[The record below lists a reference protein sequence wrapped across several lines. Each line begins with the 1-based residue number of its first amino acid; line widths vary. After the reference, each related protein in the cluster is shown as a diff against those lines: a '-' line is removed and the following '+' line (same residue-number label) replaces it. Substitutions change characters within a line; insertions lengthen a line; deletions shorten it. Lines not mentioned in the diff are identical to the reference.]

1 MRTIKLLRMELR
13 NFKGVAQAEYDFGDR
28 TDISG
33 GNGTGKSTIFEGYL
47 WCLFDKNPAGNT
59 PKVQPYDTANEI
71 KHQLTTS
78 VRLYLE
84 LDGNPLIAERT
95 LKEEW
100 VKPRGTTELV
110 CKGTKSEYSI
120 NEVPMSKAQYNAKL
134 SDILPLDKWFILSS
148 IGIIPAMEQKACRAA
163 LQAIAPAIDEHT
175 LAQPFPAV
183 VDALARGLNIDELQ
197 ATTKQT
203 KSRAKTE
210 LDSIPAALDAQ
221 DLLRV
226 QDDFAA
232 IEARLAETKMDIA
245 ARQVELEQLQTL
257 GEDAARVAKEREI
270 ANLRTELARLNAEI
284 SEYETNAQTA
294 YTTARAKYEQQLQTL
309 AAESQGISQR
319 TMVSQ
324 QTAKRY
330 LALIEDEKKRIA
342 ALRDQWTAKNAETYE
357 APELQTVCP
366 TCGQPLPGERIA
378 ETLAKATQAWNAD
391 KVKALQAIQ
400 HEAEACKARIADY
413 KAANAQAAERD
424 KADFDRAQ
432 AIADEV
438 KEANHALDTLVP
450 PAKALTLCI
459 YYQNAVAKRK
469 EIEQQL
475 AQATADNATPQTCE
489 APATCNQ
496 QREAIT
502 QAIASLQREAEDLLR
517 RLAARDTNRRIDEER
532 ANLEERQRTLADT
545 VAQAEGVE
553 QQILAYRKAK
563 IMAVENGVSSLFTMV
578 RWKMYEPNLTN
589 DGEKEICQAIIDG
602 IPYDQQNRA
611 TQVNAAIDIV
621 NGFARA
627 YEVSLP
633 LFIDN
638 AESVTDIIPINGQ
651 RITMTVVK
659 NRPLALTNF
668 YE

>member
-1 MRTIKLLRMELR
+1 MKTIKLIRMELR
-13 NFKGVAQAEYDFGDR
+13 NFKGVSQAEYDFGDR

-33 GNGTGKSTIFEGYL
+33 GNGTGKSTIFEAYL

-78 VRLYLE
+78 VRLTLE
-84 LDGNPLIAERT
+84 LDGNPLIVERT

-163 LQAIAPAIDEHT
+163 LQAIAPAIDEQT

-210 LDSIPAALDAQ
+210 LDGIPAALEAQ
-221 DLLRV
+221 DRLRV
-226 QDDFAA
+226 EDDFAA
-232 IEARLAETKMDIA
+232 IEAKLAETKMDIA
-245 ARQVELEQLQTL
+245 ARQIEIEQLQTL
-257 GEDAARVAKEREI
+257 GDDAARVAKQQEI
-270 ANLRTELARLNAEI
+270 ANLRTDLARLNAQI

-319 TMVSQ
+319 TLVSQ
-324 QTAKRY
+324 QSAKRY

-342 ALRDQWTAKNAETYE
+342 NLRDQWTAKNAETYE

-378 ETLAKATQAWNAD
+378 EALTKATQAWNAD

-413 KAANAQAAERD
+413 ETANAQAAERD
-424 KADFDRAQ
+424 KADFTRAQ

-450 PAKALTLCI
+450 PTKALALCI
-459 YYQNAVAKRK
+459 DYQTVLAKRK

-475 AQATADNATPQTCE
+475 AQATADNAGPQTCE
-489 APATCNQ
+489 ASQTQNQ

-502 QAIASLQREAEDLLR
+502 LAIASLQREAEDLLR

-532 ANLEERQRTLADT
+532 ARLLEQQRTLADAI
-545 VAQAEGVE
+545 AQAEGVE

-589 DGEKEICQAIIDG
+589 DGEKEICQAIING

-621 NGFARA
+621 NGFAHA
-627 YEVSLP
+627 YEVGLP

-638 AESVTDIIPINGQ
+638 AESVTSIVPTNGQ

>member
-1 MRTIKLLRMELR
+1 MKTIRLLRMELR

-33 GNGTGKSTIFEGYL
+33 GNGTGKSTIFEAYL
-47 WCLFDKNPAGNT
+47 WCIFDKNPAGNT
-59 PKVQPYDTANEI
+59 PKVQPLDEHNEI

-78 VRLYLE
+78 VRLTLE

-110 CKGTKSEYSI
+110 CKGTKSEYAV

-134 SDILPLDKWFILSS
+134 ADILPLDKWFILSS

-163 LQAIAPAIDEHT
+163 LQAIAPAIDEQT
-175 LAQPFPAV
+175 IAQPFPAV
-183 VDALARGLNIDELQ
+183 TDALTRGLNIDELQ

-210 LDSIPAALDAQ
+210 LDSIPAALEAQ
-221 DLLRV
+221 DRLRV
-226 QDDFAA
+226 EDDFAA
-232 IEARLAETKMDIA
+232 IETRLAEIKTDIA
-245 ARQVELEQLQTL
+245 ARQAELATA
-257 GEDAARVAKEREI
+257 GDADASSAEKEREI
-270 ANLRTELARLNAEI
+270 ANLRTDLARLNAQI

-319 TMVSQ
+319 TLVSQ
-324 QTAKRY
+324 QSAKRY

-342 ALRDQWTAKNAETYE
+342 NLRYQWIAKNAETYE

-378 ETLAKATQAWNAD
+378 EALAKATQAWNAD

-413 KAANAQAAERD
+413 NTADAQAAERD
-424 KADFDRAQ
+424 KADYDRAQ

-438 KEANHALDTLVP
+438 KETNHALDTLTTP
-450 PAKALTLCI
+450 DKALKMCI
-459 YYQNAVAKRK
+459 EYQNALAKK
-469 EIEQQL
+469 QEVEQQL
-475 AQATADNATPQTCE
+475 AQRAATGVNDSEPTAQSR
-489 APATCNQ
+489 Q
-496 QREAIT
+496 SEAIT
-502 QAIASLQREAEDLLR
+502 QAAIASLQAEAEDLLR

-532 ANLEERQRTLADT
+532 ARLEERQRTLADT

-578 RWKMYEPNLTN
+578 RWKMYEPNVTN

-633 LFIDN
+633 LFVDN
-638 AESVTDIIPINGQ
+638 AESVTDIIPTNGQ

-668 YE
+668 HE

>member
-1 MRTIKLLRMELR
+1 MKTIRLLRMELR
-13 NFKGVAQAEYDFGDR
+13 NFKGVAQAEYDFGDH

-33 GNGTGKSTIFEGYL
+33 GNGTGKSTIFEGFL

-78 VRLYLE
+78 VRLTLE
-84 LDGNPLIAERT
+84 LDGNPLIVERT

-134 SDILPLDKWFILSS
+134 ADIMPLDKWFILSS

-163 LQAIAPAIDEHT
+163 LQAIAPAIDEQQ

-183 VDALARGLNIDELQ
+183 ADALARGLNIDELQ

-221 DLLRV
+221 DRLRV
-226 QDDFAA
+226 EDDFAA
-232 IEARLAETKMDIA
+232 IETRLAEIKTDIET
-245 ARQVELEQLQTL
+245 RQTELEQLQTL
-257 GEDAARVAKEREI
+257 GDGAARVAKEQKT
-270 ANLRTELARLNAEI
+270 ANLRTELARLNAQI
-284 SEYETNAQTA
+284 SERETAAQTT
-294 YTTARAKYEQQLQTL
+294 YTTDRAKYEQRLQTL

-330 LALIEDEKKRIA
+330 LQLIEDEKKRIA

-378 ETLAKATQAWNAD
+378 EALEKATQAWNAD

-400 HEAEACKARIADY
+400 HEAEECKKCIADY
-413 KAANAQAAERD
+413 QAANAQAAERD
-424 KADFDRAQ
+424 KADYDRAQ

-438 KEANHALDTLVP
+438 KEANHALDTICKPAATLNQDEEYQTLLAKKQNIEKQLVQET
-450 PAKALTLCI
+450 AEDVDTSSTEKEQQIAYIKHVLSALT
-459 YYQNAVAKRK
+459 A
-469 EIEQQL
+469 EQ
-475 AQATADNATPQTCE
+475 
-489 APATCNQ
+489 
-496 QREAIT
+496 
-502 QAIASLQREAEDLLR
+502 EDLLR

-532 ANLEERQRTLADT
+532 ARLLERQRTLADT

-578 RWKMYEPNLTN
+578 RWKMYEPNVTN
-589 DGEKEICQAIIDG
+589 DGEKEICQAIING

-627 YEVSLP
+627 YDVSLP

-638 AESVTDIIPINGQ
+638 AESVTDILPTNGQ
-651 RITMTVVK
+651 CITMTVVK
-659 NRPLALTNF
+659 GEPLTIMNI
-668 YE
+668 

>member
-1 MRTIKLLRMELR
+1 MKTIKLIRMELR

-28 TDISG
+28 ADISG
-33 GNGTGKSTIFEGYL
+33 GNGSGKSTIFEAYL

-78 VRLYLE
+78 VRLYIE

-110 CKGTKSEYSI
+110 CKGTKSEYAV

-134 SDILPLDKWFILSS
+134 ADILPLDKWFILSS

-163 LQAIAPAIDEHT
+163 LQAIAPAIDEQT
-175 LAQPFPAV
+175 IAQPFPAV
-183 VDALARGLNIDELQ
+183 VDALTRGLNIDELQ

-210 LDSIPAALDAQ
+210 LDSIPAAIDAQ
-221 DLLRV
+221 DRLRV
-226 QDDFAA
+226 EEDFAA
-232 IEARLAETKMDIA
+232 IEAKLAETKTDIA
-245 ARQVELEQLQTL
+245 ARQAELEQLQTL
-257 GEDAARVAKEREI
+257 GDDADRIAKEREI
-270 ANLRTELARLNAEI
+270 ANLRTYLARLNAQI

-294 YTTARAKYEQQLQTL
+294 YTTDRAKYEQQLQTL
-309 AAESQGISQR
+309 TAESQGIAQR
-319 TMVSQ
+319 ITVSQ

-330 LALIEDEKKRIA
+330 LLLIEDKKQRITT
-342 ALRDQWTAKNAETYE
+342 LRDQWKAKNAETYIV
-357 APELQTVCP
+357 PEMQTVCP
-366 TCGQPLPGERIA
+366 TCGQELPAERITEA
-378 ETLAKATQAWNAD
+378 LTKAMQAWNAD

-400 HEAEACKARIADY
+400 HEAEECKKCLNDY
-413 KAANAQAAERD
+413 ETANAQAAERD
-424 KADFDRAQ
+424 KADIDRVQ

-438 KEANHALDTLVP
+438 KEIQQALDTLESP
-450 PAKALTLCI
+450 TTSLAKNI
-459 YYQNAVAKRK
+459 FYQEDVYNRK
-469 EIEQQL
+469 KIEQQL
-475 AQATADNATPQTCE
+475 AQATDNAQPTDNAKT
-489 APATCNQ
+489 
-496 QREAIT
+496 T
-502 QAIASLQREAEDLLR
+502 QIAELTQEIASLQRLREDLLR

-532 ANLEERQRTLADT
+532 TRLLEQQRNLADT
-545 VAQAEGVE
+545 IAQAEGVE

-563 IMAVENGVSSLFTMV
+563 IMAVENGISSLFTMV
-578 RWKMYEPNLTN
+578 RWKMYEPNVTN
-589 DGEKEICQAIIDG
+589 DGEKEICQAIING

-621 NGFARA
+621 NGFAKA

-638 AESVTDIIPINGQ
+638 AESVTDIIPTNGQ
-651 RITMTVVK
+651 CITMTVVK
-659 NRPLALTNF
+659 NKQLELTN
-668 YE
+668 YRK

>member
-1 MRTIKLLRMELR
+1 MELR

-33 GNGTGKSTIFEGYL
+33 GNGTGKSTIFEAYL

-110 CKGTKSEYSI
+110 CKGTKSEYAV

-134 SDILPLDKWFILSS
+134 ADILPLDKWFILSS

-163 LQAIAPAIDEHT
+163 LQAIAPAIDEQT

-183 VDALARGLNIDELQ
+183 ADALTRGLNIDELQ

-210 LDSIPAALDAQ
+210 LDGIPAALEAQ
-221 DLLRV
+221 DRLRV
-226 QDDFAA
+226 EDDFAA
-232 IEARLAETKMDIA
+232 IETRLAETKTDIA
-245 ARQVELEQLQTL
+245 ARQAELEQLQTL
-257 GEDAARVAKEREI
+257 GDDAARVAKQQEI
-270 ANLRTELARLNAEI
+270 ANLRTDLARLNAQI

-309 AAESQGISQR
+309 AAESQGIAQR

-324 QTAKRY
+324 QSAKRY
-330 LALIEDEKKRIA
+330 LALINDEKKRIA
-342 ALRDQWTAKNAETYE
+342 ALRDQWAAKNAETYE
-357 APELQTVCP
+357 VSQHSTLNAQLTVCP

-378 ETLAKATQAWNAD
+378 EALAKAAQAWNAD
-391 KVKALQAIQ
+391 KVKALQTIQ

-413 KAANAQAAERD
+413 NTANAQAAERD
-424 KADFDRAQ
+424 KADFNRAQ

-438 KEANHALDTLVP
+438 KEIQQALDNLCKPAATLNQDEEYQTLL
-450 PAKALTLCI
+450 AKKQELE
-459 YYQNAVAKRK
+459 N
-469 EIEQQL
+469 QL
-475 AQATADNATPQTCE
+475 AQRKATNVSDSEPLSQR
-489 APATCNQ
+489 Q

-517 RLAARDTNRRIDEER
+517 SLAARDTNLRIDEER
-532 ANLEERQRTLADT
+532 ARLLEQQRTLADT
-545 VAQAEGVE
+545 IAQAEGVE

-602 IPYDQQNRA
+602 VPYDQQNRA

-627 YEVSLP
+627 YDISLP

-638 AESVTDIIPINGQ
+638 AESVTDIIPTNGQ
-651 RITMTVVK
+651 CITMTVVK
-659 NRPLALTNF
+659 KRPLALTNF
-668 YE
+668 HK

>member
-1 MRTIKLLRMELR
+1 MKTIKLIRMELR
-13 NFKGVAQAEYDFGDR
+13 NFKGVAQAEYDFGDH

-33 GNGTGKSTIFEGYL
+33 GNGTGKSTIFEAYL

-78 VRLYLE
+78 VRLFLE

-110 CKGTKSEYSI
+110 CKGTKSEYAV

-134 SDILPLDKWFILSS
+134 ADILPIDKWFILSS
-148 IGIIPAMEQKACRAA
+148 IGLIPAMEQKACRAA
-163 LQAIAPAIDEHT
+163 LQAIAPAIDEQT

-210 LDSIPAALDAQ
+210 LDGIPAALEAQ
-221 DLLRV
+221 DRLRV
-226 QDDFAA
+226 EDDFAA
-232 IEARLAETKMDIA
+232 IEIRLAETKTEIA
-245 ARQVELEQLQTL
+245 DRQAELEQLQTL
-257 GEDAARVAKEREI
+257 GDDAARVAKEREI
-270 ANLRTELARLNAEI
+270 ANLRTDLARLNAQINEC
-284 SEYETNAQTA
+284 ETNAQTA
-294 YTTARAKYEQQLQTL
+294 YKTARAKYEQQLQTL
-309 AAESQGISQR
+309 AAESQGIAQR
-319 TMVSQ
+319 TMVAQ

-330 LALIEDEKKRIA
+330 LLLIEDKKNRITT
-342 ALRDQWTAKNAETYE
+342 LRDQWKAKNAETYIV
-357 APELQTVCP
+357 PEMQTVCP
-366 TCGQPLPGERIA
+366 TCGQELPAERIA
-378 ETLAKATQAWNAD
+378 EALTKAMQAWNAD

-400 HEAEACKARIADY
+400 HEAEECKQCLNDY
-413 KAANAQAAERD
+413 ETANAQAAERD
-424 KADFDRAQ
+424 KADIDRAQ

-438 KEANHALDTLVP
+438 KEIQQALDNLCQPAATLNQDAEYQTLL
-450 PAKALTLCI
+450 AKK
-459 YYQNAVAKRK
+459 QD
-469 EIEQQL
+469 IENQL
-475 AQATADNATPQTCE
+475 AQATKATETTQDTTTTKTTE
-489 APATCNQ
+489 
-496 QREAIT
+496 IT
-502 QAIASLQREAEDLLR
+502 LAIASLQREAEDLLR

-532 ANLEERQRTLADT
+532 ARLEERQRTLADT

-553 QQILAYRKAK
+553 QQIIAYRKAK

-578 RWKMYEPNLTN
+578 RWKMYEPNVTN
-589 DGEKEICQAIIDG
+589 DGEKEICQAIING

-638 AESVTDIIPINGQ
+638 AESVTDIIPTNGQ

-659 NRPLALTNF
+659 NKQLELTN
-668 YE
+668 YHK

>member
-134 SDILPLDKWFILSS
+134 SDILPIDKWFILSS
-148 IGIIPAMEQKACRAA
+148 IGIIPAMEQKTCRAA
-163 LQAIAPAIDEHT
+163 LQAIAPAIDEQT

-183 VDALARGLNIDELQ
+183 VDALTRGLNIDELQ

-210 LDSIPAALDAQ
+210 LDGIPAALEAQ
-221 DLLRV
+221 DRLRV
-226 QDDFAA
+226 EDDFAA
-232 IEARLAETKMDIA
+232 IEAKLAETKMDIA
-245 ARQVELEQLQTL
+245 ARQIELEQLQTL
-257 GEDAARVAKEREI
+257 GDEAARVAKEREI
-270 ANLRTELARLNAEI
+270 ANLRTDLARLNAQI

-294 YTTARAKYEQQLQTL
+294 YTTSRAKYEQQLQTL
-309 AAESQGISQR
+309 TAESQGIAQR
-319 TMVSQ
+319 TMVAQ

-330 LALIEDEKKRIA
+330 LLLIEDKKKRITT
-342 ALRDQWTAKNAETYE
+342 LRDQWKAKNAETYIV
-357 APELQTVCP
+357 PEMQTVCP
-366 TCGQPLPGERIA
+366 TCGQELPAERITEA
-378 ETLAKATQAWNAD
+378 LTKAMQAWNAE
-391 KVKALQAIQ
+391 KVKSLQAIQ
-400 HEAEACKARIADY
+400 HEAEECKKCLNDY
-413 KAANAQAAERD
+413 ETANAQAAERD
-424 KADFDRAQ
+424 KADIDRVQ

-438 KEANHALDTLVP
+438 KEIQQAIDNLCTPTTILNQDAEYQTLI
-450 PAKALTLCI
+450 AKK
-459 YYQNAVAKRK
+459 QD
-469 EIEQQL
+469 IESQL
-475 AQATADNATPQTCE
+475 AQATQATETTQDTT
-489 APATCNQ
+489 ATQ
-496 QREAIT
+496 ITEIT
-502 QAIASLQREAEDLLR
+502 QVIASLQRLREDLLR

-532 ANLEERQRTLADT
+532 ARLLEQQRTLADT
-545 VAQAEGVE
+545 IAQAEGVE

-563 IMAVENGVSSLFTMV
+563 IMAVENGISSLFTMV
-578 RWKMYEPNLTN
+578 RWKMYEPNVTN
-589 DGEKEICQAIIDG
+589 DGEKEICQAIING

-621 NGFARA
+621 NGFAKA

-638 AESVTDIIPINGQ
+638 AESVTDIIPTNGQ
-651 RITMTVVK
+651 CITMTVVK
-659 NRPLALTNF
+659 NKQLELTN
-668 YE
+668 YHK

>member
-1 MRTIKLLRMELR
+1 MKTIKLIRMELR

-28 TDISG
+28 ADISG
-33 GNGTGKSTIFEGYL
+33 GNGSGKSTIFEAYL

-78 VRLYLE
+78 VRLYIE

-110 CKGTKSEYSI
+110 CKGTKSEYAV
-120 NEVPMSKAQYNAKL
+120 NEVPMSKAQYNTKL
-134 SDILPLDKWFILSS
+134 ADIMPLDKWFILSS

-163 LQAIAPAIDEHT
+163 LQAIAPAIDEQT

-183 VDALARGLNIDELQ
+183 LDALARGLNIDELQ

-210 LDSIPAALDAQ
+210 LDGIPAALEAQ
-221 DLLRV
+221 DRLRV
-226 QDDFAA
+226 EDDFSA
-232 IEARLAETKMDIA
+232 IEAKLAETKTDIA
-245 ARQVELEQLQTL
+245 ARQAELEQLQTL
-257 GEDAARVAKEREI
+257 GDDAARVAKEREI
-270 ANLRTELARLNAEI
+270 ANLRTYLARLNAQI
-284 SEYETNAQTA
+284 SEYETKAQTD
-294 YTTARAKYEQQLQTL
+294 YTTTRAKYEQQLQTL
-309 AAESQGISQR
+309 AAESQGIAQR
-319 TMVSQ
+319 TVVAQ

-330 LALIEDEKKRIA
+330 LLLIEDKKKRITT
-342 ALRDQWTAKNAETYE
+342 LRDQWKAKNAETYIV
-357 APELQTVCP
+357 PEMQTVCP
-366 TCGQPLPGERIA
+366 TCGQEIPAERIA
-378 ETLAKATQAWNAD
+378 EALTKAMQAWNAD

-400 HEAEACKARIADY
+400 HEAEECKQCLNDY
-413 KAANAQAAERD
+413 ETANAKAAERD
-424 KADFDRAQ
+424 KADFTRAQ

-438 KEANHALDTLVP
+438 KEIQQALDNLVP

-459 YYQNAVAKRK
+459 DYQNAVAKRQ
-469 EIEQQL
+469 ELEQQL
-475 AQATADNATPQTCE
+475 AQATDNAQPTDNAKT
-489 APATCNQ
+489 
-496 QREAIT
+496 T
-502 QAIASLQREAEDLLR
+502 QIAELTQEIASLQTERENLLR
-517 RLAARDTNRRIDEER
+517 RLAARDTNRRINEER
-532 ANLEERQRTLADT
+532 ARLEERQRTLADT

-553 QQILAYRKAK
+553 QQIIAYRKAK

-578 RWKMYEPNLTN
+578 RWKMYEPNVTN
-589 DGEKEICQAIIDG
+589 DGEKEICQAIING
-602 IPYDQQNRA
+602 VPYDQQNRA

-638 AESVTDIIPINGQ
+638 AESVTDIIPTNGQ

-659 NRPLALTNF
+659 NKQLELTN
-668 YE
+668 YHK

>member
-1 MRTIKLLRMELR
+1 MELR
-13 NFKGVAQAEYDFGDR
+13 NFKGVSQAEYDFGDR

-33 GNGTGKSTIFEGYL
+33 GNGTGKSTIFEAYL

-84 LDGNPLIAERT
+84 LDGNPLITERT

-110 CKGTKSEYSI
+110 CKGTKSEYAV

-134 SDILPLDKWFILSS
+134 ADILPLDKWFILSS
-148 IGIIPAMEQKACRAA
+148 IGIIPAMEQKTCRAA
-163 LQAIAPAIDEHT
+163 LQAIAPAIDEQT

-183 VDALARGLNIDELQ
+183 ADALTRGLNIDELQ

-210 LDSIPAALDAQ
+210 LDGIPAALEAQ
-221 DLLRV
+221 DRLRV
-226 QDDFAA
+226 EDDFAA
-232 IEARLAETKMDIA
+232 IETRLAETKTDIA
-245 ARQVELEQLQTL
+245 ARQAELEQLQTL
-257 GEDAARVAKEREI
+257 GDDAARVAKQQEI
-270 ANLRTELARLNAEI
+270 ANLRTDLARLNAQI
-284 SEYETNAQTA
+284 SEYETHAQTA

-309 AAESQGISQR
+309 AAESQGIAQR

-324 QTAKRY
+324 QSAKRY
-330 LALIEDEKKRIA
+330 LALIDDEKKRIA
-342 ALRDQWTAKNAETYE
+342 SLRDQWTAKNAETYE

-366 TCGQPLPGERIA
+366 TCGQPLPEERIA
-378 ETLAKATQAWNAD
+378 EALAKATQAWNAD
-391 KVKALQAIQ
+391 KVKALQTIQ

-413 KAANAQAAERD
+413 NTANAQAAERD
-424 KADFDRAQ
+424 KADFTRAQ

-438 KEANHALDTLVP
+438 KEIQQALDNLCKPAATLNQDEEYQTLL
-450 PAKALTLCI
+450 AKKQELE
-459 YYQNAVAKRK
+459 N
-469 EIEQQL
+469 QL
-475 AQATADNATPQTCE
+475 AQREATNVSDCE
-489 APATCNQ
+489 PLSQRQ
-496 QREAIT
+496 QREA
-502 QAIASLQREAEDLLR
+502 QANHLREAISSLQREAEDLLR
-517 RLAARDTNRRIDEER
+517 RLAARDTNLRIDEER
-532 ANLEERQRTLADT
+532 ARLMEQQRTLADT
-545 VAQAEGVE
+545 IAQAEGVE

-602 IPYDQQNRA
+602 VPYDQQNRA

-627 YEVSLP
+627 YDICLP

-638 AESVTDIIPINGQ
+638 AESVTDIIPTNGQ
-651 RITMTVVK
+651 CITMTVVK
-659 NRPLALTNF
+659 GKPLTLENAKVS
-668 YE
+668 

>member
-1 MRTIKLLRMELR
+1 MKTIKLIRMELR

-28 TDISG
+28 ADISG
-33 GNGTGKSTIFEGYL
+33 GNGSGKSTIFEGYL
-47 WCLFDKNPAGNT
+47 WCLFDKNPVGNT

-78 VRLYLE
+78 VRLFLE

-110 CKGTKSEYSI
+110 CKGTKSEYAV

-134 SDILPLDKWFILSS
+134 ADILPIDKWFILSS
-148 IGIIPAMEQKACRAA
+148 IGLIPAMEQKACRAA
-163 LQAIAPAIDEHT
+163 LQAIAPAIDEQT

-210 LDSIPAALDAQ
+210 LDGIPAALEAQ
-221 DLLRV
+221 DRLRV
-226 QDDFAA
+226 EDDFGA
-232 IEARLAETKMDIA
+232 IEARLAETKTDIA
-245 ARQVELEQLQTL
+245 ARQAELEQLQAL
-257 GEDAARVAKEREI
+257 GDDAARIAKEREI
-270 ANLRTELARLNAEI
+270 ANLRTDLARLNAQI
-284 SEYETNAQTA
+284 SEYETNAQTD
-294 YTTARAKYEQQLQTL
+294 YTTTRAKYEQQLQTL
-309 AAESQGISQR
+309 AAESQGIAQR
-319 TMVSQ
+319 TVVAQ

-330 LALIEDEKKRIA
+330 LLLIEDKKKRITT
-342 ALRDQWTAKNAETYE
+342 LRDQWKAKNAETYIV
-357 APELQTVCP
+357 PEMQTVCP
-366 TCGQPLPGERIA
+366 TCGQEIPAERIA
-378 ETLAKATQAWNAD
+378 EALTKAMQAWNAD

-400 HEAEACKARIADY
+400 HEAEECKQCLNDY
-413 KAANAQAAERD
+413 ETANAKAAERD
-424 KADFDRAQ
+424 KADFTRAQ

-438 KEANHALDTLVP
+438 KEIQQALDNLVP
-450 PAKALTLCI
+450 PAKVLTLCI
-459 YYQNAVAKRK
+459 DYQNAVAKRQ
-469 EIEQQL
+469 ELEQQL
-475 AQATADNATPQTCE
+475 AQATDNAQPTDNAKT
-489 APATCNQ
+489 
-496 QREAIT
+496 T
-502 QAIASLQREAEDLLR
+502 QIAELTQEIASLQTERENLLR

-532 ANLEERQRTLADT
+532 ARLEERQRTLADT

-553 QQILAYRKAK
+553 QQIIAYRKAK

-578 RWKMYEPNLTN
+578 RWKMYEPNVTN
-589 DGEKEICQAIIDG
+589 DGEKEICQAIING
-602 IPYDQQNRA
+602 VPYDQQNRA

-627 YEVSLP
+627 YDVSLP

-638 AESVTDIIPINGQ
+638 AESVTDIIPTNGQ
-651 RITMTVVK
+651 CITMTVVK
-659 NRPLALTNF
+659 NKQLELTN
-668 YE
+668 YHK

>member
-1 MRTIKLLRMELR
+1 MKTIRLLRMELR

-33 GNGTGKSTIFEGYL
+33 GNGTGKSTIFEAYL
-47 WCLFDKNPAGNT
+47 WCIFDKNPAGNT
-59 PKVQPYDTANEI
+59 PKVQPLDEHNEI

-78 VRLYLE
+78 VRLTLE
-84 LDGNPLIAERT
+84 LDGNPVIVERT

-110 CKGTKSEYSI
+110 CKGTKSEYSV

-134 SDILPLDKWFILSS
+134 ADILPLDKWFILSS

-163 LQAIAPAIDEHT
+163 LQAIAPAIDEQQ

-183 VDALARGLNIDELQ
+183 ADALARGLNIDELQ

-221 DLLRV
+221 DRLRV
-226 QDDFAA
+226 EDDFAA
-232 IEARLAETKMDIA
+232 IETRLAEIKTDIET
-245 ARQVELEQLQTL
+245 RQTELEQLQTL
-257 GEDAARVAKEREI
+257 GDDAARVAKEQET
-270 ANLRTELARLNAEI
+270 ANLRTELARLNAQI
-284 SEYETNAQTA
+284 SERETAAQTT
-294 YTTARAKYEQQLQTL
+294 YTTTRAKYEQRLQTL

-330 LALIEDEKKRIA
+330 LQLIEDEKKRIA

-378 ETLAKATQAWNAD
+378 EALAKATQAWNAD

-400 HEAEACKARIADY
+400 HEAEECKKRIADY
-413 KAANAQAAERD
+413 QAADAQAAERD
-424 KADFDRAQ
+424 KADYDRAQ

-438 KEANHALDTLVP
+438 KETNHALDTLTTP
-450 PAKALTLCI
+450 DKALKMCI
-459 YYQNAVAKRK
+459 EYQNALAKK
-469 EIEQQL
+469 QEVEQQL
-475 AQATADNATPQTCE
+475 AQRAATGVNDSEPTAQSR
-489 APATCNQ
+489 Q
-496 QREAIT
+496 SEAIT
-502 QAIASLQREAEDLLR
+502 QAAIASLQAEAEHLLL
-517 RLAARDTNRRIDEER
+517 RLAARNTNRRIDEER
-532 ANLEERQRTLADT
+532 ARLEDRQRTLADT

-563 IMAVENGVSSLFTMV
+563 IMAVENGVSDLFTMV
-578 RWKMYEPNLTN
+578 RWKMYEPNVTN

-602 IPYDQQNRA
+602 VPYEQQNRA

-638 AESVTDIIPINGQ
+638 AESVTDILPTNGQ
-651 RITMTVVK
+651 EITLTVVPNGK
-659 NRPLALTNF
+659 LTINS
-668 YE
+668 

>member
-1 MRTIKLLRMELR
+1 MKTIRLLRMELR
-13 NFKGVAQAEYDFGDR
+13 NFKGVAQAEYDFGDH

-33 GNGTGKSTIFEGYL
+33 GNGTGKSTIFEAYL

-84 LDGNPLIAERT
+84 LNGNPLIAERT

-110 CKGTKSEYSI
+110 CKGTKSEYAV

-134 SDILPLDKWFILSS
+134 ADILPLDKWFILSS

-163 LQAIAPAIDEHT
+163 LQAIAPAIDEQT

-183 VDALARGLNIDELQ
+183 ADALTRGLNIDELQ

-210 LDSIPAALDAQ
+210 LDGIPAALEAQ
-221 DLLRV
+221 DRLRV
-226 QDDFAA
+226 EDDFAA
-232 IEARLAETKMDIA
+232 VEVKLAETKTDIV
-245 ARQVELEQLQTL
+245 ARQAELEQLQTL
-257 GEDAARVAKEREI
+257 GDDAARVAKQQEI
-270 ANLRTELARLNAEI
+270 ANLRTELARLNAQI
-284 SEYETNAQTA
+284 SEHETNAQTA

-342 ALRDQWTAKNAETYE
+342 TLRDQWTAKNAETYE

-378 ETLAKATQAWNAD
+378 EALEKATQAWNAD
-391 KVKALQAIQ
+391 KVKAMQTIQ

-424 KADFDRAQ
+424 KADYDRAQ

-438 KEANHALDTLVP
+438 KEIQQALDNLCRPAATLYQDEEYQAIL
-450 PAKALTLCI
+450 AK
-459 YYQNAVAKRK
+459 K
-469 EIEQQL
+469 EDIENRL
-475 AQATADNATPQTCE
+475 AQATTDNATLGDDAARVVKEQNIANIKQALT
-489 APATCNQ
+489 T
-496 QREAIT
+496 IT
-502 QAIASLQREAEDLLR
+502 AEQEDLLR
-517 RLAARDTNRRIDEER
+517 RLAASDTNRRIDEER
-532 ANLEERQRTLADT
+532 ARLEERQHTLADT

-553 QQILAYRKAK
+553 QQIIAYRKAK

-668 YE
+668 HE

>member
-1 MRTIKLLRMELR
+1 MELR
-13 NFKGVAQAEYDFGDR
+13 NFKGVSQAEYDFGDR

-33 GNGTGKSTIFEGYL
+33 GNGTGKSTIFEAYL

-84 LDGNPLIAERT
+84 LDGNQLIAERT

-110 CKGTKSEYSI
+110 CKGTKSEYAV

-134 SDILPLDKWFILSS
+134 ADVLPLDKWFILSS
-148 IGIIPAMEQKACRAA
+148 IGIIPAMEQKTCRAA
-163 LQAIAPAIDEHT
+163 LQAIAPAIDEQT

-183 VDALARGLNIDELQ
+183 ADALTRGLNIDELQ

-203 KSRAKTE
+203 KSRAKSE
-210 LDSIPAALDAQ
+210 LDGIPAALEAQ
-221 DLLRV
+221 DRLRV
-226 QDDFAA
+226 EDDFAA
-232 IEARLAETKMDIA
+232 IEARLVETKTDIA
-245 ARQVELEQLQTL
+245 ARQAEFEQLQTL
-257 GEDAARVAKEREI
+257 GDDATRVAKQQEI
-270 ANLRTELARLNAEI
+270 ANLRTDLARLNAQI
-284 SEYETNAQTA
+284 SEYETHAQTA

-309 AAESQGISQR
+309 AAESQGIAQR
-319 TMVSQ
+319 TMVAQ

-342 ALRDQWTAKNAETYE
+342 ALRDQWAAKNAERYE

-378 ETLAKATQAWNAD
+378 EALAKATQAWNAD
-391 KVKALQAIQ
+391 KVKALQTIQ

-413 KAANAQAAERD
+413 ETANAQAAERD
-424 KADFDRAQ
+424 KADFTRAQ

-438 KEANHALDTLVP
+438 KDIQRVLDTLVP
-450 PAKALTLCI
+450 PTKALALCI
-459 YYQNAVAKRK
+459 DYQTALAKRQ

-475 AQATADNATPQTCE
+475 AQATQATET
-489 APATCNQ
+489 TQ
-496 QREAIT
+496 QDTTTTQMTEIT
-502 QAIASLQREAEDLLR
+502 QAISSLQREAEDLLR

-532 ANLEERQRTLADT
+532 ARLMKQQRTLADT
-545 VAQAEGVE
+545 IAQAEGVE

-589 DGEKEICQAIIDG
+589 DGEKEICQAIING
-602 IPYDQQNRA
+602 IPYEQQNRA

-638 AESVTDIIPINGQ
+638 AESVTDIIPTNGQ

-659 NRPLALTNF
+659 GSKLEFTINQ
-668 YE
+668 

>member
-1 MRTIKLLRMELR
+1 MKTIKLIRMELR

-28 TDISG
+28 ADISG
-33 GNGTGKSTIFEGYL
+33 GNGSGKSTIFEAYL

-78 VRLYLE
+78 VRLYIE

-110 CKGTKSEYSI
+110 CKGTKSEYAV

-134 SDILPLDKWFILSS
+134 ADIMPLDKWFILSS

-163 LQAIAPAIDEHT
+163 LQAIAPAIDEQT

-183 VDALARGLNIDELQ
+183 LDALARGLNIDELQ

-210 LDSIPAALDAQ
+210 LDGIPAALEAQ
-221 DLLRV
+221 DRLRV
-226 QDDFAA
+226 EDDFAA
-232 IEARLAETKMDIA
+232 IEAKLAETKMDIA
-245 ARQVELEQLQTL
+245 ARQIELEQLQTL
-257 GEDAARVAKEREI
+257 GDDAARVAKEQET
-270 ANLRTELARLNAEI
+270 ANLRTELARLNAQI
-284 SEYETNAQTA
+284 SERETAAQTT

-309 AAESQGISQR
+309 AAESHGISQR

-330 LALIEDEKKRIA
+330 LQLIEDEKKRIA

-357 APELQTVCP
+357 VPELQTVCP

-378 ETLAKATQAWNAD
+378 EALEKATQAWNAD

-400 HEAEACKARIADY
+400 HEAEECKKRIADY

-424 KADFDRAQ
+424 KADYDRAQ

-459 YYQNAVAKRK
+459 EYQNALAKK
-469 EIEQQL
+469 QEVEQQL
-475 AQATADNATPQTCE
+475 AQRAATGVNDSEPTAQS
-489 APATCNQ
+489 Q

-502 QAIASLQREAEDLLR
+502 QAIVSLQRLREDLLR

-532 ANLEERQRTLADT
+532 ARLEERQRTLADT

-553 QQILAYRKAK
+553 QQIIAYRKAK
-563 IMAVENGVSSLFTMV
+563 IMAVENGVSSLFTMAH
-578 RWKMYEPNLTN
+578 WKMYEPNVTN
-589 DGEKEICQAIIDG
+589 DGEKEICQAIING
-602 IPYDQQNRA
+602 IPYDQQNHA

-627 YEVSLP
+627 YDVSLP

-638 AESVTDIIPINGQ
+638 AESVTDIIPTNGQ
-651 RITMTVVK
+651 CITMTVVK
-659 NRPLALTNF
+659 NKQLELTN
-668 YE
+668 YHK

>member
-1 MRTIKLLRMELR
+1 MKTIQLLRMELR

-110 CKGTKSEYSI
+110 CKGTKNEYSI

-163 LQAIAPAIDEHT
+163 LQAIAPAIDEQT

-183 VDALARGLNIDELQ
+183 LDALARGLNIDELQ

-210 LDSIPAALDAQ
+210 LDGIPAALEAQ
-221 DLLRV
+221 DRLRV
-226 QDDFAA
+226 EDDFAA
-232 IEARLAETKMDIA
+232 IEAKLAETKMDIA
-245 ARQVELEQLQTL
+245 ARQIELEQLQAL
-257 GEDAARVAKEREI
+257 GDDAAHIAKEREI
-270 ANLRTELARLNAEI
+270 ANFRTDLARLNAQI

-309 AAESQGISQR
+309 TAESQGISQR

-342 ALRDQWTAKNAETYE
+342 TLRDQWTAKNAETYE

-378 ETLAKATQAWNAD
+378 EALEKATQAWNTD
-391 KVKALQAIQ
+391 KVKAMQTIQ

-424 KADFDRAQ
+424 KADYDRAQ

-438 KEANHALDTLVP
+438 KEANHALDTLLP

-459 YYQNAVAKRK
+459 EYQNALAKK
-469 EIEQQL
+469 QEVEQQL
-475 AQATADNATPQTCE
+475 AQRAATGVNDSEPTAQS
-489 APATCNQ
+489 Q

-532 ANLEERQRTLADT
+532 ARLEDRQRTLADT

-611 TQVNAAIDIV
+611 TQVNAAIDII

-627 YEVSLP
+627 YEICLP

-638 AESVTDIIPINGQ
+638 AESVTDIIPTNGQ

-668 YE
+668 HE

>member
-1 MRTIKLLRMELR
+1 MELR
-13 NFKGVAQAEYDFGDR
+13 NFKGVAQAEYDFGDH

-33 GNGTGKSTIFEGYL
+33 GNGTGKSTIFEAYL

-78 VRLYLE
+78 VRIYLE
-84 LDGNPLIAERT
+84 LDGNPLITERT

-110 CKGTKSEYSI
+110 CKGTKSEYAV

-134 SDILPLDKWFILSS
+134 ADILPIDKWFILSS
-148 IGIIPAMEQKACRAA
+148 IGLIPAMEQKACRAA
-163 LQAIAPAIDEHT
+163 LQAIAPAIDEQT

-210 LDSIPAALDAQ
+210 LDGIPAALEAQ
-221 DLLRV
+221 DRLRV
-226 QDDFAA
+226 EDDFAA
-232 IEARLAETKMDIA
+232 IEIRLAETKTDIA
-245 ARQVELEQLQTL
+245 ASQAELEQLQTL
-257 GEDAARVAKEREI
+257 GDDAARIAKEREI
-270 ANLRTELARLNAEI
+270 ANLRTDLARLNAQINEC
-284 SEYETNAQTA
+284 ETNAQTA
-294 YTTARAKYEQQLQTL
+294 YKTARAKYEQQLQTL
-309 AAESQGISQR
+309 AAESQGIAQR
-319 TMVSQ
+319 TMVAQ

-330 LALIEDEKKRIA
+330 LLLIEDKKNRITT
-342 ALRDQWTAKNAETYE
+342 LRDQWKAKNAETYIV
-357 APELQTVCP
+357 PEMQTVCP
-366 TCGQPLPGERIA
+366 TCGQELPAERIA
-378 ETLAKATQAWNAD
+378 EALTKAMQAWNAD

-400 HEAEACKARIADY
+400 HEAEECKQCLNDY
-413 KAANAQAAERD
+413 ETANAQAAERD
-424 KADFDRAQ
+424 KADIDRAQ

-438 KEANHALDTLVP
+438 KEIQQALDNLCQPAATLNQDAEYQTLL
-450 PAKALTLCI
+450 AKK
-459 YYQNAVAKRK
+459 QD
-469 EIEQQL
+469 IENQL
-475 AQATADNATPQTCE
+475 AQATKATETTQDTTTTKTTE
-489 APATCNQ
+489 
-496 QREAIT
+496 IT
-502 QAIASLQREAEDLLR
+502 LAIASLQREAEDLLR

-532 ANLEERQRTLADT
+532 ARLEERQRTLADT

-553 QQILAYRKAK
+553 QQIIAYRKAK

-578 RWKMYEPNLTN
+578 RWKMYEPNVTN
-589 DGEKEICQAIIDG
+589 DGEKEICQAIING

-638 AESVTDIIPINGQ
+638 AESVTDIIPTNGQ

-659 NRPLALTNF
+659 NKQLELTN
-668 YE
+668 YHK

>member
-1 MRTIKLLRMELR
+1 MKTIKLIRMELR

-28 TDISG
+28 ADISG
-33 GNGTGKSTIFEGYL
+33 GNGSGKSTIFEAYL

-71 KHQLTTS
+71 RHQLTTS
-78 VRLYLE
+78 VRLYIE

-110 CKGTKSEYSI
+110 CKGTKSEYAV

-134 SDILPLDKWFILSS
+134 ADIMPLDKWFILSS
-148 IGIIPAMEQKACRAA
+148 IGIIPAMEQKACRAT
-163 LQAIAPAIDEHT
+163 LQAIAPAIDEQT

-183 VDALARGLNIDELQ
+183 LDALAHGLNIDELQ

-210 LDSIPAALDAQ
+210 LDGIPAALEAQ
-221 DLLRV
+221 DRLRV
-226 QDDFAA
+226 EDDFAA
-232 IEARLAETKMDIA
+232 IEAKLAETKMDIA
-245 ARQVELEQLQTL
+245 ARQIELEQLQTL
-257 GEDAARVAKEREI
+257 GDDAARVAKEKET
-270 ANLRTELARLNAEI
+270 ANLRTELARLNAQI
-284 SEYETNAQTA
+284 SERETAAQTT

-309 AAESQGISQR
+309 AAESHGISQR

-330 LALIEDEKKRIA
+330 LQLIEDEKKRIA

-357 APELQTVCP
+357 VPELQTVCP

-378 ETLAKATQAWNAD
+378 EALEKATQAWNAD

-400 HEAEACKARIADY
+400 HEAEECKKRIADY

-424 KADFDRAQ
+424 KADYDRAQ

-459 YYQNAVAKRK
+459 EYQNALAKK
-469 EIEQQL
+469 QEVEQQL
-475 AQATADNATPQTCE
+475 AQRAATGVNDSEPTAQS
-489 APATCNQ
+489 Q

-502 QAIASLQREAEDLLR
+502 QAIVSLQREAEDLLR

-532 ANLEERQRTLADT
+532 ARLLEQQRTLADNI
-545 VAQAEGVE
+545 AQAEGVE

-578 RWKMYEPNLTN
+578 RWKMYEPNVTN
-589 DGEKEICQAIIDG
+589 DGEKEICQAIING

-627 YEVSLP
+627 YDVSLP

-638 AESVTDIIPINGQ
+638 AESVTDIIPTNGQ
-651 RITMTVVK
+651 CITMTVVK
-659 NRPLALTNF
+659 NKQLELTN
-668 YE
+668 YHK

>member
-1 MRTIKLLRMELR
+1 MKTIKLIRMELR

-28 TDISG
+28 ADISG
-33 GNGTGKSTIFEGYL
+33 GNGSGKSTIFEAYL

-71 KHQLTTS
+71 RHQLTTS
-78 VRLYLE
+78 VRLYIE
-84 LDGNPLIAERT
+84 FDGNPLIAERT

-110 CKGTKSEYSI
+110 CKGTKSEYAV

-134 SDILPLDKWFILSS
+134 ADIMPLDKWFILSS

-163 LQAIAPAIDEHT
+163 LQAIAPAIDEQT

-183 VDALARGLNIDELQ
+183 LDALARGLNIDELQ

-210 LDSIPAALDAQ
+210 LDGIPAALEAQ
-221 DLLRV
+221 DRLRV
-226 QDDFAA
+226 EDDFAA
-232 IEARLAETKMDIA
+232 IEAKLAETKTDIA
-245 ARQVELEQLQTL
+245 ARQAELEQLQTL
-257 GEDAARVAKEREI
+257 GDDAARVAKEREI
-270 ANLRTELARLNAEI
+270 ANLRTYLARLNAQI
-284 SEYETNAQTA
+284 SEYETKAQTD
-294 YTTARAKYEQQLQTL
+294 YTTTRAKYEQQLQTL
-309 AAESQGISQR
+309 AAESQGIAQR
-319 TMVSQ
+319 TVVAQ

-330 LALIEDEKKRIA
+330 LLLIEDKKKRITT
-342 ALRDQWTAKNAETYE
+342 LRDQWKAKNAETYIV
-357 APELQTVCP
+357 PEMQTVCP
-366 TCGQPLPGERIA
+366 TCGQEIPAERIA
-378 ETLAKATQAWNAD
+378 EALTKAMQAWNAD

-400 HEAEACKARIADY
+400 HEAEECKQCLNDY
-413 KAANAQAAERD
+413 ETANAKAAERD
-424 KADFDRAQ
+424 KADFTRAQ

-438 KEANHALDTLVP
+438 KEIQQALDNLVP

-459 YYQNAVAKRK
+459 DYQNAVAKRQ
-469 EIEQQL
+469 ELEQQL
-475 AQATADNATPQTCE
+475 AQATDNAQPTDNAKT
-489 APATCNQ
+489 
-496 QREAIT
+496 T
-502 QAIASLQREAEDLLR
+502 QIAELTQEIASLQTERENLLR

-532 ANLEERQRTLADT
+532 ARLEERQRTLADT

-553 QQILAYRKAK
+553 QQIIAYRKAK

-578 RWKMYEPNLTN
+578 RWKMYEPNVTN
-589 DGEKEICQAIIDG
+589 DGEKEICQAIING

-621 NGFARA
+621 NGFVRA
-627 YEVSLP
+627 YDVSLP

-638 AESVTDIIPINGQ
+638 AESVTDIIPTNGQ
-651 RITMTVVK
+651 CITMTVVK
-659 NRPLALTNF
+659 NKQLELTN
-668 YE
+668 YHK

>member
-1 MRTIKLLRMELR
+1 MELR
-13 NFKGVAQAEYDFGDR
+13 NFKGVSQAEYDFGDR

-33 GNGTGKSTIFEGYL
+33 GNGTGKSTIFEAYL

-110 CKGTKSEYSI
+110 CKGTKSEYAV

-134 SDILPLDKWFILSS
+134 ADILPLDKWFILSS
-148 IGIIPAMEQKACRAA
+148 IGIIPAMEQKTCRAA
-163 LQAIAPAIDEHT
+163 LQAIAPAIDEQT

-183 VDALARGLNIDELQ
+183 ADALTRGLNIDELQ

-210 LDSIPAALDAQ
+210 LDGIPAALEAQ
-221 DLLRV
+221 DRLRV
-226 QDDFAA
+226 EDDFAA
-232 IEARLAETKMDIA
+232 VETHLAETKADIA
-245 ARQVELEQLQTL
+245 ACQAELEQLQTL
-257 GEDAARVAKEREI
+257 GDDATRVAKQQEI
-270 ANLRTELARLNAEI
+270 ANLRTDLARLNAQI
-284 SEYETNAQTA
+284 SEYETHAQTA

-324 QTAKRY
+324 QSAKRY
-330 LALIEDEKKRIA
+330 LALIDDEKKRIA

-378 ETLAKATQAWNAD
+378 EALTKAMQAWNAD

-400 HEAEACKARIADY
+400 HEAEECKARIADY
-413 KAANAQAAERD
+413 NTANAQAVERD
-424 KADFDRAQ
+424 KADIDRAQ

-438 KEANHALDTLVP
+438 KEIQQALDNLCT
-450 PAKALTLCI
+450 PAAALNQDDE
-459 YYQNAVAKRK
+459 YQALIAKK
-469 EIEQQL
+469 QDIEQQL
-475 AQATADNATPQTCE
+475 TQATTGDMDASSAENE
-489 APATCNQ
+489 Q
-496 QREAIT
+496 Q
-502 QAIASLQREAEDLLR
+502 IAYIKHTLSALFEEREDLLR

-532 ANLEERQRTLADT
+532 ARLEERQRTLADT

-578 RWKMYEPNLTN
+578 RWKMYEPNVTN
-589 DGEKEICQAIIDG
+589 DGEKEICQAIING
-602 IPYDQQNRA
+602 VPYDQQNRA

-633 LFIDN
+633 LFVDN
-638 AESVTDIIPINGQ
+638 AESVTDIIQTNGQ
-651 RITMTVVK
+651 CITMTVVK
-659 NRPLALTNF
+659 GEPLTLNSKL
-668 YE
+668 

>member
-1 MRTIKLLRMELR
+1 MKTIRLLRMELR
-13 NFKGVAQAEYDFGDR
+13 NFKGVAQAEYDFGDH

-33 GNGTGKSTIFEGYL
+33 GNGTGKSTIFEAYL

-78 VRLYLE
+78 VRIYLE
-84 LDGNPLIAERT
+84 LDGNPLITERT

-110 CKGTKSEYSI
+110 CKGTKSEYAV

-134 SDILPLDKWFILSS
+134 ADILPIDKWFILSS
-148 IGIIPAMEQKACRAA
+148 IGLIPAMEQKACRAA
-163 LQAIAPAIDEHT
+163 LQAIAPAIDEQT

-210 LDSIPAALDAQ
+210 LDGIPAALEAQ
-221 DLLRV
+221 DRLRV
-226 QDDFAA
+226 EDDFAA
-232 IEARLAETKMDIA
+232 IEIRLAETKTDIA
-245 ARQVELEQLQTL
+245 ASQAELEQLQTL
-257 GEDAARVAKEREI
+257 GDDAARIAKEREI
-270 ANLRTELARLNAEI
+270 ANLRTDLARLNAQINEC
-284 SEYETNAQTA
+284 ETNAQTA
-294 YTTARAKYEQQLQTL
+294 YKTARAKYEQQLQTL
-309 AAESQGISQR
+309 AAESQGIAQR
-319 TMVSQ
+319 TMVAQ

-330 LALIEDEKKRIA
+330 LLLIEDKKNRITT
-342 ALRDQWTAKNAETYE
+342 LRDQWKAKNAETYIV
-357 APELQTVCP
+357 PEMQTVCP
-366 TCGQPLPGERIA
+366 TCGQELPAERIA
-378 ETLAKATQAWNAD
+378 EALTKAMQAWNAD

-400 HEAEACKARIADY
+400 HEAEECKQCLNDY
-413 KAANAQAAERD
+413 ETANAQAAERD
-424 KADFDRAQ
+424 KADIDRAQ

-438 KEANHALDTLVP
+438 KEIQQALDNLCQPAATLNQDAEYQTLL
-450 PAKALTLCI
+450 AKK
-459 YYQNAVAKRK
+459 QD
-469 EIEQQL
+469 IENQL
-475 AQATADNATPQTCE
+475 AQATKATETTQDTTTTKTTE
-489 APATCNQ
+489 
-496 QREAIT
+496 IT
-502 QAIASLQREAEDLLR
+502 LAIASLQREAEDLLR

-532 ANLEERQRTLADT
+532 ARLEERQRTLADT

-553 QQILAYRKAK
+553 QQIIAYRKAK

-578 RWKMYEPNLTN
+578 RWKMYEPNVTN
-589 DGEKEICQAIIDG
+589 DGEKEICQAIING

-638 AESVTDIIPINGQ
+638 AESVTDIIPTNGQ

-659 NRPLALTNF
+659 NKQLELTN
-668 YE
+668 YHK

>member
-1 MRTIKLLRMELR
+1 MKTIRLLRMELR

-33 GNGTGKSTIFEGYL
+33 GNGTGKSTIFEAYL

-110 CKGTKSEYSI
+110 CKGTKSEYAV

-134 SDILPLDKWFILSS
+134 ADILPLDKWFILSS
-148 IGIIPAMEQKACRAA
+148 IGIIPAMEQKTCRAA
-163 LQAIAPAIDEHT
+163 LQAIAPAIDEQT

-183 VDALARGLNIDELQ
+183 ADALTRGLNIDELQ

-210 LDSIPAALDAQ
+210 LDGIPAALEAQ
-221 DLLRV
+221 DRLRV
-226 QDDFAA
+226 EDDFTA
-232 IEARLAETKMDIA
+232 IETRIAETKTDIA
-245 ARQVELEQLQTL
+245 ARQAELEQLQTL
-257 GEDAARVAKEREI
+257 GDDAARVAKQQEI
-270 ANLRTELARLNAEI
+270 ANLRTDLARLNARI
-284 SEYETNAQTA
+284 SEYETHAQTA

-309 AAESQGISQR
+309 AAESQGIAQR

-324 QTAKRY
+324 QSAKRY
-330 LALIEDEKKRIA
+330 LALIEDEKQRIA

-357 APELQTVCP
+357 VPELQTVCP

-378 ETLAKATQAWNAD
+378 EALAKATQAWNAD
-391 KVKALQAIQ
+391 KVKALQTIQ

-413 KAANAQAAERD
+413 NTANAQAAERD
-424 KADFDRAQ
+424 KADFTRAQ

-438 KEANHALDTLVP
+438 KEIQQSLDNLCQPATVLLKDEEYQALI
-450 PAKALTLCI
+450 AKK
-459 YYQNAVAKRK
+459 QDVEN
-469 EIEQQL
+469 QL
-475 AQATADNATPQTCE
+475 AQATTGDAQPQTCE
-489 APATCNQ
+489 ASQTQRQ

-532 ANLEERQRTLADT
+532 ARLLEQQRTLADT
-545 VAQAEGVE
+545 IAQAEGVE

-602 IPYDQQNRA
+602 VPYDQQNRA

-627 YEVSLP
+627 YDISLP

-638 AESVTDIIPINGQ
+638 AESVTDIIPTNGQ
-651 RITMTVVK
+651 CITMTVVK
-659 NRPLALTNF
+659 KRPLALTNF
-668 YE
+668 HK

>member
-1 MRTIKLLRMELR
+1 MKTIKLIRMELR

-28 TDISG
+28 ADISG
-33 GNGTGKSTIFEGYL
+33 GNGSGKSTIFEAYL

-110 CKGTKSEYSI
+110 CKGTKSEYAV
-120 NEVPMSKAQYNAKL
+120 NEVPMSKAQYNTKL
-134 SDILPLDKWFILSS
+134 ADIMPLDKWFILSS

-163 LQAIAPAIDEHT
+163 LQAIAPAIDEQT

-232 IEARLAETKMDIA
+232 IEARLAETKTDIA
-245 ARQVELEQLQTL
+245 ARQAELEQLQTL

-270 ANLRTELARLNAEI
+270 ANLRTELARLNAQI

-294 YTTARAKYEQQLQTL
+294 YTTSRAKYEQQLQTL
-309 AAESQGISQR
+309 TAESQGIAQR
-319 TMVSQ
+319 TMVAQ

-330 LALIEDEKKRIA
+330 LLLIEDKKKRITT
-342 ALRDQWTAKNAETYE
+342 LRDQWKAKNAETYIV
-357 APELQTVCP
+357 PEMQTVCP
-366 TCGQPLPGERIA
+366 TCGQEIPAERIA
-378 ETLAKATQAWNAD
+378 EALTKAMQAWNAD

-400 HEAEACKARIADY
+400 HEAEECKQCLNDY
-413 KAANAQAAERD
+413 ETANAKASERD
-424 KADFDRAQ
+424 RVDIERAQ

-438 KEANHALDTLVP
+438 KEIQQALDNLCTPTTILNQDAEYQTL
-450 PAKALTLCI
+450 LTKK
-459 YYQNAVAKRK
+459 QD
-469 EIEQQL
+469 IESQL
-475 AQATADNATPQTCE
+475 AQATQATETTQDTTTTQITE
-489 APATCNQ
+489 
-496 QREAIT
+496 IT
-502 QAIASLQREAEDLLR
+502 QAIASLQRLREDLLR

-532 ANLEERQRTLADT
+532 ARLLEQHRTLADT
-545 VAQAEGVE
+545 IAQAEGVE

-578 RWKMYEPNLTN
+578 RWKMYEPNVTN
-589 DGEKEICQAIIDG
+589 DGEKEICQAIING

-638 AESVTDIIPINGQ
+638 AESVTDIIPTNGQ
-651 RITMTVVK
+651 FITMTVVK
-659 NRPLALTNF
+659 NKQLELTN
-668 YE
+668 YHK